1 LTPTNQQSGDIL
13 EGKTVMSSF
22 ARHRIGASRVLVA
35 LLLVMIA
42 ITGSHWHHSNPVFGD
57 SLVALGLMLA
67 TIGGIGRL
75 WCNLYIV
82 GYKNASLLTIGPYS
96 MTRNPLYFFSS
107 IGGVGVGLT
116 TGTLGFALAIAGLFA
131 LTYPSVILS
140 EEARQ
145 RSLHGKAWEDYVAA
159 VPRFFP
165 RFSQLNEPADYT
177 AHPLLFRRHLLDAVW
192 FPWAGAVLIILGEL
206 REIGLMPTVFTLF

>member
-1 LTPTNQQSGDIL
+1 
-13 EGKTVMSSF
+13 MSSF
-22 ARHRIGASRVLVA
+22 AKHRIGASRVLVA
-35 LLLVMIA
+35 LLLVLIA
-42 ITGSHWHHSNPVFGD
+42 ITGSYWHTNNPVLGD
-57 SLVALGLMLA
+57 GLVVMGLILA

-107 IGGVGVGLT
+107 IGGVGVGLA
-116 TGTLGFALAIAGLFA
+116 TGTFSFAVAIAGLFA

-140 EEARQ
+140 EEERQ
-145 RSLHGKAWEDYVAA
+145 RRIHGKAWDDYVAA

-165 RFSQLNEPADYT
+165 RFSQLTEPADYM
-177 AHPLLFRRHLLDAVW
+177 AHPLLFRRHLMDAVW
-192 FPWAGAVLIILGEL
+192 FTWVAALMILLSEL
-206 REIGLMPTVFTLF
+206 REVGIMPQVFTLF

>member
-1 LTPTNQQSGDIL
+1 
-13 EGKTVMSSF
+13 MSF
-22 ARHRIGASRVLVA
+22 AKHRIGASRVLVA
-35 LLLVMIA
+35 LLLVLIA
-42 ITGSHWHHSNPVFGD
+42 VTGSFWHTHRPVLGD
-57 SLVALGLMLA
+57 SLVALGLILA
-67 TIGGIGRL
+67 TVGGIGRL

-107 IGGVGVGLT
+107 IGGVGVGLA
-116 TGTLGFALAIAGLFA
+116 TGTFSFAIAIAGLFA

-140 EEARQ
+140 EEERQ
-145 RSLHGKAWEDYVAA
+145 RSIHGQAWEDYVAA

-165 RFSQLNEPADYT
+165 RFSQLTEPADYM

-192 FPWAGAVLIILGEL
+192 FTWAAALMILISEL
-206 REIGLMPTVFTLF
+206 REVGIVPQLFTLF